1 MTSCPTPTWLTDN
14 GFIALSQQKEND
26 PNSCFI
32 LSDEANFDYL
42 ECVDKCAMANGTIAS
57 VGSFAEERML
67 KRRTFNGH
75 FIMGDGQFFWLGGY
89 KSSLTDVFLWQDG
102 SDWTYDHWFPG
113 EPNGGA
119 NQLCVGFHTG
129 ADGMVDHPCSYEL
142 QCMCSTNTALSDDFR
157 QFGRQDIIDSS
168 QNVGGSSATI
178 GTVNGAVLLCVLLN
192 FVLSRCMRSSAVKP
206 GAPRRDSI
214 RTTVSAVL
222 EGGGDNIPFPFADFL
237 LMRGSDLQSEILQI
251 VNQEKLLEGETIQTT
266 VSLDELVERNAKSM
280 ALSNSSVPTYSIILT
295 LVVGAGFCLMVLNQF
310 LPYIQIGDPFGIV
323 FLLLVGPLLLFML
336 KLTADLISLLATLG
350 QRYNHLVSS
359 FAGDEN
365 CISCKK
371 RYDDPM
377 ALRSMFDNIE
387 RKKEHV
393 WVLFSHPLDDT
404 LVWGILTYLGV
415 SLLILWVSG
424 M

>member
-75 FIMGDGQFFWLGGY
+75 FIGGDRPYVWLGGY
-89 KSSLTDVFLWQDG
+89 KSSLTDEVLWQDG
-102 SDWTYDHWFPG
+102 LEWTYDHWSPSQ
-113 EPNGGA
+113 PNGGT
-119 NQLCVGFHTG
+119 NELCVGLNTVF
-129 ADGMVDHPCSYEL
+129 DGMVDYQCSTEF

-168 QNVGGSSATI
+168 QIVGGSSATI
-178 GTVNGAVLLCVLLN
+178 ETVNGAVLLCVLLN

-237 LMRGSDLQSEILQI
+237 LMRGCVRERACRFLVCMSTVVAMVSTFLSSPVPQTMKLSGVTFALLFPFYY
-251 VNQEKLLEGETIQTT
+251 NSLAKLLTGDQSHLAG
-266 VSLDELVERNAKSM
+266 VLHACSRKDDFKKFWAKKEKD
-280 ALSNSSVPTYSIILT
+280 LRVY
-295 LVVGAGFCLMVLNQF
+295 GGFCAF
-310 LPYIQIGDPFGIV
+310 FG
-323 FLLLVGPLLLFML
+323 FF
-336 KLTADLISLLATLG
+336 ATLIG
-350 QRYNHLVSS
+350 FFILFGCFGCSWIWRSILHL
-359 FAGDEN
+359 
-365 CISCKK
+365 
-371 RYDDPM
+371 
-377 ALRSMFDNIE
+377 FD
-387 RKKEHV
+387 V
-393 WVLFSHPLDDT
+393 
-404 LVWGILTYLGV
+404 GG
-415 SLLILWVSG
+415 
-424 M
+424 